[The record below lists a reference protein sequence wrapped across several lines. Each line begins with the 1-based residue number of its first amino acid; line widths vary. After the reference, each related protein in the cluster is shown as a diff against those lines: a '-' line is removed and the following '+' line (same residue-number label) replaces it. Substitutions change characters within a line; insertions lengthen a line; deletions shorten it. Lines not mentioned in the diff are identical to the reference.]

1 MLSDDNNKGGAA
13 MPPLP
18 ASLIVETSE
27 RATTRIDIPRR
38 EGDLTQRT
46 MVSLRE
52 KFKTYN
58 HSPSD
63 DQMDGLEQVAS
74 VIQGMA
80 DRTLKDKNFYVSF
93 LSPGI
98 GKTSTVIEAVC
109 HLTAMECYEETGV
122 IIFLFRVEEIAKLV
136 EAMNLKDD
144 EFSVLVSDAYE
155 ENLLGNQNKKA
166 AKVLFTTQQQ
176 LEARCRGTH
185 SFEEIG
191 AFHFRGQPRQ
201 VRIWDEAI
209 LPSRHLTADEWS
221 IQGLLATLRSAG
233 EMALAGTLAEFASE
247 LGGTEDKEPI
257 LVPEIDASFDGVRLL
272 LETDSQRDAWEAI
285 WKLAGR
291 LCRVRRDYKYNAV
304 LTYEDFLPKDIGPM
318 LILDASGEQRDT
330 YRLWFEHRKGLSFLP
345 SPKKL
350 YNGLT
355 VHHWNKGSGREAK
368 KNDGEKLVEGVVKAI
383 EEIPQGKSILIVHRK
398 PRKGDLDW
406 KKEIEGKIEGR
417 ENVHFLTW
425 GQHTATNEF
434 CDCEYVILA
443 DVYFYPTSQYE
454 AIGRGAKNATVYE
467 DFSETDFDGT
477 RLGEIA
483 HNTFQAAC
491 RGAVR
496 KSVGLQCPEGVHL
509 YMIFSTRR
517 GTGFPQAVIAR
528 IFPECSIVDWEPVAK
543 GLTNLQK
550 KYLALSKT
558 PEFEKM
564 KRKEIAAALK
574 IMPQNLRRLEDSLGV
589 SRLKPPEEMPVLV
602 KFSPKVAERFKSNQ
616 TSI

>member
-1 MLSDDNNKGGAA
+1 MLSDDDNKGGAA
-13 MPPLP
+13 LPPLP
-18 ASLIVETSE
+18 ASLTIETSE
-27 RATTRIDIPRR
+27 RATTKVDIPRR
-38 EGDLTQRT
+38 EGDLTERT

-80 DRTLKDKNFYVSF
+80 DGTLKDKNFYVSF

-98 GKTSTVIEAVC
+98 GKTSTVIEAVR
-109 HLTAMECYEETGV
+109 HLTEMECYEETGA

-155 ENLLGNQNKKA
+155 ENLLGNQHKQQA
-166 AKVLFTTQQQ
+166 RVMFTTQQQ

-209 LPSRHLTADEWS
+209 LPSRHLTADEWN

-247 LGGTEDKEPI
+247 LGGTEDKEQI

-272 LETDSQRDAWEAI
+272 LETDNQRNAWEAI
-285 WKLAGR
+285 FKLAGR
-291 LCRVRRDYKYNAV
+291 LCRVRRDSKYNAI

-318 LILDASGEQRDT
+318 LILDASGEQRET
-330 YRLWFEHRKGLSFLP
+330 YRLWSEHRKGLSFLP

-355 VHHWNKGSGREAK
+355 AHHWDKGSGREAK
-368 KNDGEKLVEGVVKAI
+368 KKGGEKLVEGVVRTI

-425 GQHTATNEF
+425 GQHTATNKF

-467 DFSETDFDGT
+467 DFSENDFDGT

-509 YMIFSTRR
+509 YMIFSTRK
-517 GTGFPQAVIAR
+517 GTGFPQALLAR

-543 GLTNLQK
+543 GLTDLQK
-550 KYLALSKT
+550 KYLALSKA

-564 KRKEIAAALK
+564 KRNEIAAALEIK
-574 IMPQNLRRLEDSLGV
+574 PQNLRRLEDSLGV
-589 SRLKPPEEMPVLV
+589 SRLKPPEEKALLV
-602 KFSPKVAERFKSNQ
+602 KFSPEVAERFKK
-616 TSI
+616 